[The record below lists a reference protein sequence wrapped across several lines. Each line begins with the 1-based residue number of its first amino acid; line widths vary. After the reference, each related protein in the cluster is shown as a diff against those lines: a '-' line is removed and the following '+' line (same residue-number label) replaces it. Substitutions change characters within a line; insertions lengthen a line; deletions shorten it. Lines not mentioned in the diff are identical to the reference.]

1 MILVKSGPH
10 TLPFFQCFRYIECLC
25 YFLEGLISYIFFYLL
40 FDLLALTGI
49 RWCQRDSNFRIQS
62 KSGINW
68 DCSYLLKMGNIEGRF
83 EQQRTCCHLQGL
95 VLDRYTLGKNILFKQ
110 LRNVFSQKN
119 SLNTSHFLLL
129 MKNWG

>member
-10 TLPFFQCFRYIECLC
+10 TLPFFSMFQVHRMLVL
-25 YFLEGLISYIFFYLL
+25 FLRRVDIIYIFHLL

-49 RWCQRDSNFRIQS
+49 KWCQRDSNFRIQS